1 MRVSVGGSPFLE
13 QHHDFLDGAVACL
26 RDIHVPKIF
35 DFALFTTDVQFLLQM
50 SPIEEPPA
58 KQTFLL

>member
-26 RDIHVPKIF
+26 RDSAVMGEKGHGRPWQAAGY
-35 DFALFTTDVQFLLQM
+35 DML
-50 SPIEEPPA
+50 
-58 KQTFLL
+58 